1 MVNLD
6 ITELGGFTGHHC
18 YCQLLPWIYSYFC
31 RLLPFVAI
39 CCLLFEFI
47 AICCHTLS
55 CVVIHCHLLP
65 FFVIC
70 CHLAFIAIIAI
81 FAIFCHFLP
90 FAAIECHLLPYLYLI
105 KFFLL
110 LPYIS
115 INCFNW
121 CYLLKVYGNNFTAIF
136 TNSFKQVSV
145 SF

>member
-47 AICCHTLS
+47 AICCHALS

-81 FAIFCHFLP
+81 FAIFWHLLRLNVIYCRICIYLNFFFCCHIFQLIVLTGVIYWK
-90 FAAIECHLLPYLYLI
+90 FMVIISLPYLQI
-105 KFFLL
+105 RSSK
-110 LPYIS
+110 
-115 INCFNW
+115 
-121 CYLLKVYGNNFTAIF
+121 
-136 TNSFKQVSV
+136 
-145 SF
+145 